1 MHATALTSDAA
12 NMSKTLAIYL
22 HDHLGAANFALE
34 LLAKWSRDEQLPGL
48 APWAQQLHAEVD
60 RDRDVL
66 CKVITLTGRQPHSLK
81 EVAGW
86 LAEKISRYKFSRR
99 QSPEFAHFEGLEILA
114 LGILGKVSLWQTL
127 NLLTPDN
134 PGLAAF
140 AYPELIR
147 RAEKQHD
154 DVESRR
160 LSFARPALSG
170 LSGGLEEVAATDV
183 EGENDVSSSAREI
196 RRTSRR

>member
-1 MHATALTSDAA
+1 MAA
-12 NMSKTLAIYL
+12 PAAVAPPMSKTLAIYL

-34 LLAKWSRDEQLPGL
+34 LLAKWGRDEQLPGL

-66 CKVITLTGRQPHSLK
+66 RKVIALTGKQPHSLK

-99 QSPEFAHFEGLEILA
+99 QSPAFAHFEGLEILA

-170 LSGGLEEVAATDV
+170 SSDDLEEPPSTDTT
-183 EGENDVSSSAREI
+183 GESGVSSADREI
-196 RRTSRR
+196 PRTSTR